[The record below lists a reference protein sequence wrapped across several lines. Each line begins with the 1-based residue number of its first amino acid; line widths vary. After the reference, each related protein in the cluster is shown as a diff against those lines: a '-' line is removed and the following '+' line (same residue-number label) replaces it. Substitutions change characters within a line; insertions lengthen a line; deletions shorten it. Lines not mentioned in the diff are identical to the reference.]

1 MGRWLMM
8 AALAGLLSG
17 CLGVDRGD
25 ASRQTIGVSLA
36 RDEGGGGAQSAGQ
49 PNPQAGA
56 QADTQTGAQPD
67 TQPTAL
73 AAAQAY
79 PRPDAQQ
86 EALLDAK
93 ANQICTHGYDVTK
106 GEIEPAEDQQQIVD
120 WNLTCRPYR
129 FMWIF

>member
-36 RDEGGGGAQSAGQ
+36 RDAGG
-49 PNPQAGA
+49 
-56 QADTQTGAQPD
+56 ADTQVDANSGAQPD
-67 TQPTAL
+67 VQPNAQP
-73 AAAQAY
+73 AAQVY
-79 PRPDAQQ
+79 TRPDAEQ
-86 EALLDAK
+86 EAMLDTK
-93 ANQICTHGYDVTK
+93 ARQICTHGYDVTK